1 MTDMHSFGDGSAPG
15 AHAAA
20 IAALSALVREAVRDG
35 HVRSFDDRASGAIPR
50 DGQLAALCAEL
61 GLIER
66 SRARLLSGLPVAAGP
81 LADLLIQRRAVIEAI
96 CETPA
101 RTVAGIRVKARAVRR
116 ILGDGVL
123 SKSMRDA
130 ATRSLLTDMEGA
142 VL

>member
-1 MTDMHSFGDGSAPG
+1 MTDMHNLDNGSAPG
-15 AHAAA
+15 AHAAT
-20 IAALSALVREAVRDG
+20 IAALLALAREAIRDG
-35 HVRSFDDRASGAIPR
+35 HVRWSDDRISRDPPR
-50 DGQLAALCAEL
+50 DGQLAVLCAEL
-61 GLIER
+61 GSIER
-66 SRARLLSGLPVAAGP
+66 SRSRLLSGLPVAAGP

-96 CETPA
+96 CQTPA
-101 RTVAGIRVKARAVRR
+101 RTVVGIRVKARAVRR